1 MLDEALALV
10 PRPGSVIAETIGDE
24 TMVID
29 TESGIFYSLRGVASA
44 LWALLEGGATLG
56 ALVSVT
62 EGRYPDAD
70 GVGTAVRSFV
80 QALADEALIAATE
93 ASPHPDAADDDRTAW
108 PATFDAPSLD
118 AHRDMNDLLLV
129 DPLHDVDDA
138 GWPHR
143 AS

>member
-1 MLDEALALV
+1 MLDDALTLV

-29 TESGIFYSLRGVASA
+29 TESGIFYSLRSVASA
-44 LWALLEGGATLG
+44 LWTLLEGGATLG
-56 ALVSVT
+56 ALVAVT

-70 GVGTAVRSFV
+70 GVATAVRSFV
-80 QALADEALIAATE
+80 QALADEALVAATE
-93 ASPHPDAADDDRTAW
+93 ASPHPSAVDAERITW
-108 PATFDAPSLD
+108 PAAFDAPRLY

-143 AS
+143 ES